1 MKTDIFQ
8 NKRDMYVKKK
18 YKKETASELVP
29 RNQ

>member
-8 NKRDMYVKKK
+8 NKRDMYEKK